1 MSARLTLPSGY
12 KRPRVQPFS
21 HHLLSSSVQPDHSL
35 LTIERVKCHFRSS
48 SPFEMRVKGVI
59 SFDEEIRDQFLSCSP
74 VEECLDCPWCLSG
87 PIIIRPSASFGP
99 ELKNNDFHLPNSLLL
114 LLLMVLASIKKENR
128 WPQVYW
134 DYHKKKPPHIC
145 GSEGKTRKINGCA
158 FCKFCHIYFDIL
170 HICMLI
176 VVNNWLWC
184 NRFFYDLNVIYNNM
198 NISIHNTNVN
208 SKGLWENLC

>member
-134 DYHKKKPPHIC
+134 DYHKKKASSYLWFWRKNEENKRMCILQILSYIFWYPAHMHADC
-145 GSEGKTRKINGCA
+145 SE
-158 FCKFCHIYFDIL
+158 
-170 HICMLI
+170 
-176 VVNNWLWC
+176 
-184 NRFFYDLNVIYNNM
+184 
-198 NISIHNTNVN
+198 
-208 SKGLWENLC
+208 